1 MVRTQI
7 QIHSEQLKWLK
18 HRALGKGVSMSQ
30 LIRDSIDFYRTHAE
44 KSSRLEEHQKK
55 GPHRRRQ
62 LFHQHPNVPR
72 LKNALLRRTGA
83 QVSVLG
89 LCKTTRN

>member
-44 KSSRLEEHQKK
+44 KSSRLKSIKK
-55 GPHRRRQ
+55 
-62 LFHQHPNVPR
+62 
-72 LKNALLRRTGA
+72 KALTAVGSFSTGT
-83 QVSVLG
+83 G
-89 LCKTTRN
+89 HTIRD